1 MLVLTRVCFFSESC
15 LLYNHVIIEEHS
27 PMHSRQHIKTVECS
41 LMLLLTR
48 VCFYSESLFDVYYRV
63 MMEEYS
69 SMHGFITTHTDGGLF
84 PYDDLYMLC
93 LHISKTIRIMILT
106 NLNPHYLTM
115 L

>member
-15 LLYNHVIIEEHS
+15 LLYNHVIIEEYS

-41 LMLLLTR
+41 PKLLLTR

-69 SMHGFITTHTDGGLF
+69 CMDSWQHIQMEDCSSMMTYIC
-84 PYDDLYMLC
+84 YVC
-93 LHISKTIRIMILT
+93 I
-106 NLNPHYLTM
+106 
-115 L
+115 